1 MALFLSS
8 TEQNKIPIPVVYN
21 LQVRAVVLLWLMELF
36 TRWMV
41 VQLIFSVIMSDE
53 DHDVDVESDVGVLI
67 IYPFVVL
74 YCVMPENGLQ
84 MR

>member
-1 MALFLSS
+1 
-8 TEQNKIPIPVVYN
+8 
-21 LQVRAVVLLWLMELF
+21 
-36 TRWMV
+36 MV

-74 YCVMPENGLQ
+74 YCIITLCNARERFANAVASFFRFLQ
-84 MR
+84 WKP

>member
-1 MALFLSS
+1 
-8 TEQNKIPIPVVYN
+8 
-21 LQVRAVVLLWLMELF
+21 
-36 TRWMV
+36 MV